1 MRRALFTPG
10 AGPGQSPR
18 MSPWPPLIAFAIA
31 IALAAGW
38 TIRQQFV
45 NEHEQAEARLQS
57 LADLR
62 AAQVEAWVERQL
74 TLANYISRGAAL
86 GELFK
91 LWEAGDASA
100 GERLLQRMTEFRH
113 ANGADSVLV
122 ADALGQV
129 LASEHPT
136 SPAGNPTMEATVQA
150 AASQG
155 RVLSTTIYRHPDE
168 PRMPLRFDVV
178 VPLLSSGPAPRG
190 VVVLQTDPRRS
201 LFPMLST
208 WPVPS
213 ASGESLLWQQR
224 GDAVVN
230 LSDLRNSAHSAGTVV
245 QPLVSSQLLTARV
258 LRAEAAPGAV
268 QPVLD
273 HRGVPVFA
281 TVRPV
286 KGTAWW
292 LVTKVDQAEVN
303 APAWAA
309 AGWTL
314 ATAALALFGV
324 GLATRLWLQRQ
335 ALAGAQRE
343 QAQQHQ
349 RLATL
354 GLLEAIAQSSADA
367 IFAKD
372 LQGRY
377 VFCNRAAC
385 MDLGRQPDDVIGQD
399 DSALLGERIGA
410 ELAAHDRAALDA
422 GQPRVFEEHLPDPQ
436 GGERIR
442 LCTRGPLYA
451 SGGERIG
458 SFGVSRDVTD
468 ARRAEKALRDS
479 EAHYR
484 TVVSVLNEGV
494 LVSDPQGLVL
504 SCNPAAERIVGALQ
518 KDWQGRSIVAPG
530 WTPLRP
536 DGSVMPPEETP
547 PGRVLSGQ
555 PAQQGVLLQ
564 TRSPQGRQIWFEV
577 SALPVLSPDTGQLMA
592 VVTSFTDVT
601 RRKQQDDELAAHR
614 GRLQELVAARTR
626 ELETTMQT
634 LQSVARFNRMVTDS
648 LPGRVAYWDEEFRCR
663 YANRGFLEWAS
674 KTSDEVIGRTDA
686 EIFGP
691 EFVSRHG
698 PRMRAALGGHA
709 QHFERKQTGPDGTTT
724 FHQVHYIPDEPE
736 PGHVVGVYVMAFDIT
751 ALKRAEGELRS
762 ANAALEQS
770 RNQAEAAS
778 RAKSAFLANMSHEI
792 RTPLNAILGL
802 THLMARDSND
812 PLQRER
818 LENVGHAGRH
828 LLQVINDILD
838 LSKIEAGKMRLE
850 RTAFSLQALLS
861 QAVGLVAE
869 KAREKGLTLALQA
882 DGLPERLH
890 GDPTRLSQALLNLLS
905 NAVKFTQQGSVCL
918 MAELLQRQAHQ
929 VELRFSVQDTGEG
942 IAPEQQVALFNAFEQ
957 ADSSVNRRHGGTGL
971 GLALTRHLARMM
983 QGEAGVESV
992 PGQGSTFWVT
1002 AWLDEVDGIAAAEPS
1017 APQQMLPPAPA
1028 SGPASPAGAE
1038 ASLRRHHAGQRV
1050 LLAEDDPVNQQVASE
1065 LLGRAGLAVDTA
1077 ADGRR
1082 AVEMAC
1088 SGPYDLVLMDVQMPV
1103 MDGLAATRV
1112 IRQRIGQAL
1121 PIVAMTANAFGEDR
1135 AACLAAGMDDHVAKP
1150 VEPALLY
1157 ATLLRWLPRREPV
1170 AEAAASRK
1178 A

>member
-1 MRRALFTPG
+1 
-10 AGPGQSPR
+10 
-18 MSPWPPLIAFAIA
+18 MSPWPPLVAFAIA
-31 IALAAGW
+31 LALAAAW
-38 TIRQQFV
+38 TMRQEFRTQ
-45 NEHEQAEARLQS
+45 HEQAEARLQS
-57 LADLR
+57 LSDLR
-62 AAQVEAWVERQL
+62 ATQVEAWVDRQL
-74 TLANYISRGAAL
+74 TLANYISGGAGL

-91 LWEAGDASA
+91 TLEGGDEAA
-100 GERLLQRMTEFRH
+100 GERLLQRMIEFRH
-113 ANGADSVLV
+113 ANGADSVLL
-122 ADALGQV
+122 ADARGRV
-129 LASEHPT
+129 LSSEHPQAP
-136 SPAGNPTMEATVQA
+136 SGNPTMEATVQA

-178 VPLLSSGPAPRG
+178 VPLIHSGPKPRG

-201 LFPMLST
+201 LFPMLAT

-224 GDAVVN
+224 GDGIVN
-230 LSDLRNSAHSAGTVV
+230 LSDLRGRADSAGTVV
-245 QPLVSSQLLTARV
+245 QPLASSQLLPARV
-258 LRAEAAPGAV
+258 LRAEAPPGAV
-268 QPVLD
+268 QRVHD
-273 HRGVPVFA
+273 HRGVPVLA

-292 LVTKVDQAEVN
+292 LVTKVDLAEVN

-309 AGWTL
+309 AGWTV

-324 GLATRLWLQRQ
+324 GLATRLWVQRQ

-343 QAQQHQ
+343 QAQQRQ
-349 RLATL
+349 RLTTL

-385 MDLGRQPDDVIGQD
+385 IDLGRQPDEVIGQD
-399 DSALLGERIGA
+399 DAALLGERIGA
-410 ELAAHDRAALDA
+410 ELAAHDRAVLDA

-442 LCTRGPLYA
+442 LCTRGPLNA

-458 SFGVSRDVTD
+458 SFGVSRDMTD

-494 LVSDPQGLVL
+494 LVSDPEGAVL

-518 KDWQGRSIVAPG
+518 KDWQGRSVVAPG

-547 PGRVLSGQ
+547 PGRVLRGQ
-555 PAQQGVLLQ
+555 PAQQGVLLH
-564 TRSPQGRQIWFEV
+564 TRSPDGRQIWFEV

-592 VVTSFTDVT
+592 VVTSFNDVT

-614 GRLQELVAARTR
+614 GRLQELVEHRTR
-626 ELETTMQT
+626 ELEATMQT

-663 YANRGFLEWAS
+663 YANRGFLEWAGR
-674 KTSDEVIGRTDA
+674 TSDEVIGRTDA

-691 EFVSRHG
+691 QFVSRHG

-709 QHFERKQTGPDGTTT
+709 QHFERKQTGADGATT

-802 THLMARDSND
+802 THLMARDSSD

-818 LENVGHAGRH
+818 LEKVDHAGRH

-838 LSKIEAGKMRLE
+838 LSKIEAGRMSLE
-850 RTAFSLQALLS
+850 RTEFSLQALLS
-861 QAVGLVAE
+861 RAIGLVADE
-869 KAREKGLTLALQA
+869 AGEKGLALTLDADALP
-882 DGLPERLH
+882 DRLR

-905 NAVKFTQQGSVCL
+905 NAVKFTQQGSVRL
-918 MAELLQRQAHQ
+918 AGELLQRQPGRVQ
-929 VELRFSVQDTGEG
+929 VRFSVHDTGEG
-942 IAPEQQVALFNAFEQ
+942 IAAEQQAALFTAFEQ

-983 QGEAGVESV
+983 QGEAGVDST
-992 PGQGSTFWVT
+992 PGRGSTFWIT
-1002 AWLDEVDGIAAAEPS
+1002 AWLEQADAGEPDDE
-1017 APQQMLPPAPA
+1017 APPQRAVSPQAPA
-1028 SGPASPAGAE
+1028 GHTAANDAE
-1038 ASLRRHHAGQRV
+1038 ASLRRGHAGQRV
-1050 LLAEDDPVNQQVASE
+1050 LLVEDNPVNQQVASE
-1065 LLGRAGLAVDTA
+1065 LLDRVGLAVETA
-1077 ADGRR
+1077 GNGQR
-1082 AVEMAC
+1082 AVDMAC
-1088 SGPYDLVLMDVQMPV
+1088 SRPYDLLLMDVQMPV

-1112 IRQRIGQAL
+1112 IRQRIGPAL

-1150 VEPALLY
+1150 VEAALFY
-1157 ATLLRWLPRREPV
+1157 ATLLRWLPPHSRPA
-1170 AEAAASRK
+1170 AEDGGAAA
-1178 A
+1178 